1 MILNINTITGWSDDM
16 PKKISILMAAIL
28 LCVSLTGCTS
38 MISLTDEE
46 EEEIAIY
53 TSSLISKY
61 NRNQTNGLT
70 YISEQRR
77 LEIEELE
84 ASYHPE
90 EGIEEEDLTE
100 DENLENS
107 LDNPEDSL
115 DENVDATVDD
125 ELRTDGS
132 VNPTNTVEEVTGE
145 TITLTELVGKTGISV
160 SYQGAAAATHYGSDG
175 LSDWTPKKGYQLLV
189 MNFQLKNTS
198 SSAVSVD
205 LSGLGFVFRAT
216 VDGVTA
222 RADQTILLDDF
233 QAFEGSIPA
242 GGTQN
247 LVLVFQYPNS
257 GLSDLSNL
265 SLRVDQGGNTYT
277 VVL

>member
-38 MISLTDEE
+38 MIPLTDEE

-70 YISEQRR
+70 YISDQRR
-77 LEIEELE
+77 SEIEELE
-84 ASYHPE
+84 AIYHPD
-90 EGIEEEDLTE
+90 EEEAIEPDDSFTETDALTE
-100 DENLENS
+100 ESEGT
-107 LDNPEDSL
+107 E
-115 DENVDATVDD
+115 EVDATTDD

-145 TITLTELVGKTGISV
+145 TITLTDLVGKSGISV

-175 LSDWTPKKGYQLLV
+175 VFDLSPTKGYQFLV

-222 RADQTILLDDF
+222 RADQTILLDDL
-233 QAFEGSIPA
+233 QTFEGSIPA
-242 GGTQN
+242 GGTEK
-247 LVLVFQYPNS
+247 LVLLFQYPSS
-257 GLSDLSNL
+257 GLNDLSNL
-265 SLRVDQGGNTYT
+265 SLGVDKGGNTYT